1 MCNCTFG
8 DELCFARLS
17 KELLPAMWGWMCPPT
32 GLHTRSKYCRVLVLD
47 LAIFKLTYFEVISLF
62 SLIQM
67 TAECLLVNM
76 EAVSFT
82 LTNTK
87 SHSVTILHLHNR
99 FSELAGQR
107 YWPSWHG
114 LPESQH
120 RLVYDGFISYG
131 GATSFRLGQP
141 RILCR
146 IQFHSSGSSPICGCC
161 EYDSG

>member
-1 MCNCTFG
+1 
-8 DELCFARLS
+8 
-17 KELLPAMWGWMCPPT
+17 MCPPT

-87 SHSVTILHLHNR
+87 SHSVIILHLHHR

-107 YWPSWHG
+107 YWPS
-114 LPESQH
+114 
-120 RLVYDGFISYG
+120 
-131 GATSFRLGQP
+131 
-141 RILCR
+141 
-146 IQFHSSGSSPICGCC
+146 
-161 EYDSG
+161 